1 MVFMRFQSKSVFWLR
16 QASRHLMRVLTLLMA
31 VIATIWLVR
40 GFEARNMPE
49 LAIWHTYSLK
59 NEFHARDY
67 PNGITFPQYQQL
79 EVRLDA

>member
-1 MVFMRFQSKSVFWLR
+1 MRVQIESISWIR
-16 QASRHLMRVLTLLMA
+16 RASRILMRVLTLLLA

-40 GFEARNMPE
+40 GFEARKMPE

-67 PNGITFPQYQQL
+67 PNGISFQ
-79 EVRLDA
+79 